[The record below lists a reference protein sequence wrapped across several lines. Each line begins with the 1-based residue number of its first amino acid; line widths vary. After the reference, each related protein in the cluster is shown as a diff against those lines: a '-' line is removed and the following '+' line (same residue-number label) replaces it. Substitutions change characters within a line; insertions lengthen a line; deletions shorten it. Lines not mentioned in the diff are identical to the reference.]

1 MGVARIVAEKVTKVF
16 VSRHDGRQVIALRN
30 LDLEVRAGECAVLL
44 GPSGCGKS
52 TFLYMVAGFER
63 PTSGRLRLD
72 GRDIQ
77 GPAPDRGI
85 VFQEYVLFPWKT
97 VLGNVRFGLDIAG
110 VPPREGNR
118 RAMEYIRLVGL
129 AGFENA
135 YPHTLSGGMKQ
146 RVAIAR
152 ALAYGPDVLL
162 MDEPFGALDA
172 QTRSLLIRDLV
183 RVHQETHKTILFV
196 THSVQEAVSLA
207 DRIFLFSAR
216 PASVKEVFTI
226 DFPRPRNLY
235 TPELVRLQ
243 EKIFESL
250 SVEVNQMMAQQDR

>member
-1 MGVARIVAEKVTKVF
+1 MGVAKIVAERVSKTF
-16 VSRHDGRQVIALRN
+16 VSPHDGRQVVALRN
-30 LDLEVRAGECAVLL
+30 LDLEIHAGECAVLL

-63 PTSGRLRLD
+63 PISGRLRLD

-77 GPAPDRGI
+77 GPGPDRGI

-110 VPPREGNR
+110 VPLKEGNR
-118 RAMEYIRLVGL
+118 RAMEYIHLVGL

-152 ALAYGPDVLL
+152 ALAYDPDVLL

-183 RVHQETHKTILFV
+183 RIHQETHKTILFV

-216 PASVKEVFTI
+216 PASVKEVFAI
-226 DFPRPRNLY
+226 DFSRPRNLY
-235 TPELVRLQ
+235 APELVRLQ
-243 EKIFESL
+243 EKIFQSL
-250 SVEVNQMMAQQDR
+250 SVEVNQMMVQQAC